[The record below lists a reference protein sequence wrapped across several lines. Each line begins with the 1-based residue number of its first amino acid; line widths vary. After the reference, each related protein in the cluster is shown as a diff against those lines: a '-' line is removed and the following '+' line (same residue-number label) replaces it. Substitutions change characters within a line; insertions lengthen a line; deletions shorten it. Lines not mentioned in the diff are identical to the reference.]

1 MNLNRSHKIVL
12 VALLVARS
20 FLASAQTTNVV
31 PPADYP
37 KFIAQRN
44 IFDPTRVANVPWSP
58 RPRQVYTPQPVVNQ
72 VDSFSLVGIIGYDEG
87 RMAGVYV
94 FFDGTSPDYH
104 KTAQLNDNIA
114 NFKIVDISADSVTL
128 MSDTNNTTVLRIG
141 EQLHNDGVGHWL
153 SANGTA
159 ARYTNGRFGRNGFG
173 GGGRR
178 RNNFG
183 NGNNRNYN
191 NGNYNGGNNG
201 NYSYGYGNFNRRGN
215 NYAASPAT
223 SDNSQ
228 VDDQN
233 LNSQNDN
240 NSPDNNATP
249 GNNIAPDNNMPPPP
263 DDNAAPN

>member
-1 MNLNRSHKIVL
+1 MNLNRSHKIIL

-20 FLASAQTTNVV
+20 FLAVAQTTNVV

-44 IFDPTRVANVPWSP
+44 IFDPTRVPNVPWSP

-104 KTAQLNDNIA
+104 KTVQLNDNIA

-141 EQLHNDGVGHWL
+141 EQLHNDASVTGCLQTGLPHVTPMAGLAAMDLAAEGDAVIISAMATIGIITMEITMAEITEIIATATETLTGVEIIMP
-153 SANGTA
+153 
-159 ARYTNGRFGRNGFG
+159 
-173 GGGRR
+173 RR
-178 RNNFG
+178 LQHPII
-183 NGNNRNYN
+183 
-191 NGNYNGGNNG
+191 
-201 NYSYGYGNFNRRGN
+201 RRW
-215 NYAASPAT
+215 T
-223 SDNSQ
+223 IK
-228 VDDQN
+228 
-233 LNSQNDN
+233 
-240 NSPDNNATP
+240 T
-249 GNNIAPDNNMPPPP
+249 
-263 DDNAAPN
+263 